1 MQTSTSPSVT
11 TLRSRLQE
19 ISFATQSTAIFL
31 FAIVVIL
38 SSFLINYFSL
48 LEKSHSTA
56 KLLVENATASI
67 MFQDTAAAET
77 LLHSLSNTKE
87 VHAAALYDDKSVLI
101 SQYHIGRNIPPQQLN
116 SLKED
121 FQWNINF
128 ISIIEPVHMN
138 DQLLGGLYLEISLYT
153 LYQQIL
159 LQIVITIV
167 AAIAAL
173 IIAHLLL
180 QQLNKSVLNPLNQL
194 SGVIEHV
201 SHNANYSVRTVP
213 SNILELNTLANGFNS
228 MLDVIQER
236 DAKLANH
243 LDHLE
248 EEVAIRTEELVIA
261 KEAAESS
268 SKAKSEFL
276 ATMSHEIR
284 TPMNGIL
291 GMIDLLLGSRLNT
304 DQRHFAETVQR
315 SGQHLLGIIN
325 DILDFSKIESGHLQL
340 ETIDFSLIKLIEDTM
355 LMFSQQADEK
365 KLELAVQFMPPDNA
379 FQFKGD
385 SFRLRQVI
393 VNLLSNAIK
402 FTAEGEIV
410 VRARVENEAE
420 SDATISIS
428 VEDTGLG
435 IDSHQQENIFKHFT
449 QADGSTTRQYG
460 GTGLGLSICKSLIEL
475 MGGTISV
482 ESSLGHGSKF
492 RIDLQLKKANF
503 EQNSLQENT
512 LENMNVLVVDDN
524 KTNREI
530 LEAYLKNWRMN
541 ASCADGAEQALEL
554 MNRAFDNGNPYQFA
568 ILDLNMPG
576 MNGLQ
581 LAEKIHTDTNLSKTR
596 VLLLTSSYCHV
607 DEVEALRQRLGNLH
621 CVNKPIR
628 QQELFELISSAINNS
643 PDFSTSNPPSRQD
656 SLEQII
662 LNSRGK
668 VLLAEDNPVNQDV
681 ALAML
686 AKLGMEVELAKNG
699 KEALELASRTQYDI
713 ILMDCQ
719 MPIMDGFE
727 ATSLIRKECEN
738 NVHTPIIAVT
748 ANATTDDR
756 ENCINMGMNDFISKP
771 YTLEQLQHVISHWI
785 SAEAVKSN
793 NTEKAGK
800 AIANLQT
807 ENTSVI
813 NFKQLDQI
821 RELDASHGN
830 ELVHKILSTFLENT
844 ESLVRQIGHSILY
857 GDAEG
862 LRRTAH
868 ALKSSSANIGAE
880 GLSNMAKELES
891 FGRVGELEPAT
902 KLQESLE
909 QQYSQVIDEIKKIL
923 RNDESSVI

>member
-1 MQTSTSPSVT
+1 MQIPSSPSVV

-31 FAIVVIL
+31 FAIIVIL

-48 LEKSHSTA
+48 VDKSHSTA

-67 MFQDTAAAET
+67 MFQDTVAAET

-87 VHAAALYDDKSVLI
+87 IHAAALYNDKRRLI
-101 SQYHIGRNIPPQQLN
+101 SQYHIGKTIPPKQLA

-121 FQWNINF
+121 FQWNISL
-128 ISIIEPVHMN
+128 ISIIEPVYMN

-159 LQIVITIV
+159 LQIIITII
-167 AAIAAL
+167 AAIIAL

-180 QQLNKSVLNPLNQL
+180 LKLNKSVLNPLNQL

-213 SNILELNTLANGFNS
+213 SNISELNTLAKGFNS

-236 DAKLANH
+236 DAKLADH

-248 EEVAIRTEELVIA
+248 EEVANRTEELVLA

-291 GMIDLLLGSRLNT
+291 GMIDLLLGSRLTN

-340 ETIDFSLIKLIEDTM
+340 ETIDFSMVKLIEDT
-355 LMFSQQADEK
+355 LVMFSQQADEK
-365 KLELAVQFMPPDNA
+365 GLELAVQFMPPDKA

-402 FTAEGEIV
+402 FTSEGEIV
-410 VRARVENEAE
+410 VRARIENETE
-420 SDATISIS
+420 SDATISIC

-435 IDSHQQENIFKHFT
+435 IDPTQQENIFKHFT

-460 GTGLGLSICKSLIEL
+460 GTGLGLTICKSLIEL
-475 MGGTISV
+475 MGGTIAV

-492 RIDLQLKKANF
+492 TLHLQLKKAYF
-503 EQNSLQENT
+503 EPNRLQENT
-512 LENMNVLVVDDN
+512 LEHINVLVVDDN
-524 KTNREI
+524 RTNSEI
-530 LEAYLKNWRMN
+530 LEAYLKNWQMN
-541 ASCADGAEQALEL
+541 VACADCAAQAFEM
-554 MNRAFDNGNPYQFA
+554 MNQAFDSGSPYQVA
-568 ILDLNMPG
+568 ILDMNMPR

-581 LAEKIHTDTNLSKTR
+581 LAEKIRTDANLSQTR
-596 VLLLTSSYCHV
+596 ILLLTSSYCNV
-607 DEVEALRQRLGNLH
+607 DEVESLRQRLGNLH
-621 CVNKPIR
+621 CVSKPIR
-628 QQELFELISSAINNS
+628 QQELFELISNVVNNS
-643 PDFSTSNPPSRQD
+643 HDFSTINPPLRQD
-656 SLEQII
+656 SLEQTI

-681 ALAML
+681 AMAML
-686 AKLGMEVELAKNG
+686 AKLGLEVELARNG
-699 KEALELASRTQYDI
+699 KEALEFAFRVQYDI

-719 MPIMDGFE
+719 MPVMDGFE
-727 ATSLIRKECEN
+727 ATSLIRGECKDN
-738 NVHTPIIAVT
+738 AQTPIIAVT
-748 ANATTDDR
+748 ANATTEDR
-756 ENCINMGMNDFISKP
+756 ENCINIGMNDFISKP
-771 YTLEQLQHVISHWI
+771 YTLEQLQHVISHWL
-785 SAEAVKSN
+785 SAEVVESN
-793 NTEKAGK
+793 YNDKADK
-800 AIANLQT
+800 ATPNPQT
-807 ENTSVI
+807 ENPSVI
-813 NFKQLDQI
+813 NSKQLDQI
-821 RELDASHGN
+821 RELDASNGN
-830 ELVHKILSTFLENT
+830 ELVHKILRTFLENT
-844 ESLVRQIGHSILY
+844 ESLVHQIGHAILY

-880 GLSNMAKELES
+880 SLSNMAKELET

-909 QQYSQVIDEIKKIL
+909 QQYCQVIDEIKKIL
-923 RNDESSVI
+923 RNDTSSVI